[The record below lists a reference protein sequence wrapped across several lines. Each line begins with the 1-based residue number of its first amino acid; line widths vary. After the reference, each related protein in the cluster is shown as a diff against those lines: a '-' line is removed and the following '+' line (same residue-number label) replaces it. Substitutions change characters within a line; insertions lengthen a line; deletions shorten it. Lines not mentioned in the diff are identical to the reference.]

1 MVQLVL
7 ALLFVCPV
15 FEIYAQ
21 PKPKLTSAVF
31 ADLYAEHLVQTLLQR
46 AVPQTLLFTPAPAY
60 TFQGLLDAALQSHLL
75 AAGFTLYERETLDS
89 QDYAVLDA
97 RAVAANFSYQFL
109 NDAQVLRKF
118 ELYLECKA
126 VSAQRQTLL
135 VHARTIAFQD
145 TVHTYELVESED
157 KRFTETFKPELPS
170 FWERVAMPAA
180 IVGAIGII
188 VFLFFSV
195 RSR

>member
-1 MVQLVL
+1 MAQLVL
-7 ALLFVCPV
+7 ALLFVCPML
-15 FEIYAQ
+15 EIYAQ

-31 ADLYAEHLVQTLLQR
+31 ADLYAEHLVQTLLQH
-46 AVPQTLLFTPAPAY
+46 AVPRTLLFTPAPTH
-60 TFQGLLDAALQSHLL
+60 TFQGLLDAALQSRLL
-75 AAGFTLYERETLDS
+75 EAGFTLYERESLDAHN
-89 QDYAVLDA
+89 YAILDA
-97 RAVAANFSYQFL
+97 RATQANLSYQFL
-109 NDAQVLRKF
+109 NDAQVMRKF

-126 VSAQRQTLL
+126 TSAQKQTLL
-135 VHARTIAFQD
+135 VHAHLLAFQD
-145 TVHTYELVESED
+145 TLRVDALTESED
-157 KRFTETFKPELPS
+157 KRFAETFKPELPS